1 MHNQFIKKIG
11 QAGLLAAIALVFTL
25 GSFAQSNTGTITG
38 TVQDANGAVVPNA
51 TVTVTNVGTTE
62 TKTVTSDANGKEAR
76 SRVARRTE
84 RPGALLYRWPLR
96 RTGIVGSREAA
107 ESRRTSSIQRQY
119 FFVQLSL
126 IEYQSIESVI
136 EQIRRDLRDFASPRD
151 PASYPPSR
159 FWESGRTAW
168 WPRAIPPGQG
178 VTTPE
183 FGANLNPCLPLPTS
197 GAACP
202 VTC

>member
-1 MHNQFIKKIG
+1 MRTSCQ
-11 QAGLLAAIALVFTL
+11 GLLPPRWLAVLRVSLRSTRPPRTARAGSSRIRQDETMGGVVF
-25 GSFAQSNTGTITG
+25 
-38 TVQDANGAVVPNA
+38 
-51 TVTVTNVGTTE
+51 
-62 TKTVTSDANGKEAR
+62 TSDANGKEAR